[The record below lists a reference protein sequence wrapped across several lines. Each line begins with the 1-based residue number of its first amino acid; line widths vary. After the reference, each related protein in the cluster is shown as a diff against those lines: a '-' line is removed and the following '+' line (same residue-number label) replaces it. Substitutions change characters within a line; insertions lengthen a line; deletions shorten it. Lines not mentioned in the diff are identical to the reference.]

1 MLENS
6 GMESYYAKRA
16 QEYET
21 IYLKPERQE
30 YIKESKI
37 ILKKYFEGKTVLEIA
52 CGTGFWTE
60 TISEV
65 SKSILAIDINNEML
79 EIAKNKK
86 YNCKIDFIQDDS
98 YKLEKVN
105 GNYDSLFSGFWFSHI
120 PKSKIKIFFD
130 IIHNKLNENAI
141 IVFMDNMYVDGSSIP
156 ITRFDTDRNSYQIR
170 KLKDNSQYEIFKN
183 FYSVNELKD
192 LVQDY
197 DNKVVIKDLKY
208 YWILKYNK

>member
-30 YIKESKI
+30 YINESKI
-37 ILKKYFEGKTVLEIA
+37 LLKKYFEGKTVLEIA

-60 TISEV
+60 TISKV

-156 ITRFDTDRNSYQIR
+156 VTRFDTDGNSYQIR
-170 KLKDNSQYEIFKN
+170 KLKDNSQYEILKN

-192 LVQDY
+192 LIQDY

>member
-120 PKSKIKIFFD
+120 PKSKIKIFFN

>member
-170 KLKDNSQYEIFKN
+170 KLKDNSQYEILKN

>member
-156 ITRFDTDRNSYQIR
+156 VTRFDTDGNSYQIR
-170 KLKDNSQYEIFKN
+170 KLKDNSQYEILKN

-192 LVQDY
+192 LIQDY

>member
-60 TISEV
+60 TISKV

-170 KLKDNSQYEIFKN
+170 KLKDNSQYEILKN